1 MVCVSGYTPSKIN
14 FVNNTKAV
22 SSLKC
27 MRTPPLIKGPSYI
40 HGEEYQITPE
50 MRTPPLIRALFILLY
65 IYICIEQVCLMSQP
79 WVNVTEHY

>member
-1 MVCVSGYTPSKIN
+1 MVCVSGYTPNN

-40 HGEEYQITPE
+40 QGEEYQITPE
-50 MRTPPLIRALFILLY
+50 MRTPPLIRALYIY
-65 IYICIEQVCLMSQP
+65 IYICIEIPLKWGACSLYYQDITCH
-79 WVNVTEHY
+79 N